1 MCGLCVCVVCMCCVR
16 ACVVRVRSCACV
28 CVCVA
33 HTSDFIGHI
42 KVPTP
47 AVKVPTPQRAVPS
60 DILSPV
66 RLRHT
71 PLETILA
78 QSPNPSNSRS
88 PLGGRRVTPI
98 GKSKGSAFEV
108 VTPRSPARSSNNLT
122 NGSHVGKPKA
132 AGTVSSEDDVGF
144 PNAYTLTVKKRC
156 CNAASVAY
164 EIEVGRSSCNIIN
177 FMLLL
182 CTLVCV
188 SHVWLFEFMNECICI
203 IRLDFSHNYKF

>member
-1 MCGLCVCVVCMCCVR
+1 MCVCVCCLCVCAVCVR
-16 ACVVRVRSCACV
+16 VCV

-33 HTSDFIGHI
+33 QTSDFNGHI

-47 AVKVPTPQRAVPS
+47 AVKVPTPQRALPS

-122 NGSHVGKPKA
+122 NASHVGKPKTA
-132 AGTVSSEDDVGF
+132 RTDSSEDDGGF

-164 EIEVGRSSCNIIN
+164 EIEVGRSSCTIIN
-177 FMLLL
+177 MK
-182 CTLVCV
+182 V
-188 SHVWLFEFMNECICI
+188 SC
-203 IRLDFSHNYKF
+203 